1 VISFTVR
8 MKFLPEDRAEIRS
21 ILQNV
26 GAASRQE
33 PGCVN
38 YVTHVVESDPDTVV
52 IYEQYKDAEA
62 LEAHR
67 SSPHFEEWVAN
78 GLYRKLRERTQ
89 ETLIEIV

>member
-8 MKFLPEDRAEIRS
+8 MRFLPEDAAEIRS
-21 ILQNV
+21 ILQNL

-38 YVTHVVESDPDTVV
+38 YVTHIVENDPDTVV

-67 SSPHFEEWVAN
+67 SSAHFEELATN
-78 GLYRKLRERTQ
+78 GLYRKVRERTH

>member
-1 VISFTVR
+1 MISFTVR
-8 MKFLPEDRAEIRS
+8 MKFAPEDQAEIRN
-21 ILQNV
+21 ILKNV

-38 YVTHVVESDPDTVV
+38 YVTHFVESEPNTVV

-67 SSPHFEEWVAN
+67 ASGHFDQYVTN
-78 GLYRKLRERTQ
+78 GLYRKVRERSV
-89 ETLIEIV
+89 ETLQAVE